1 MWKRKQREQCKVI
14 TSKLPPKDGFHNLDE
29 DLVWL
34 ASKLPPKDD
43 DLVSRLPD
51 EVLVSILSKL
61 HLKDAA
67 VTSKLSRRWR
77 YLWCQID
84 HLVFEDRERRCVIR
98 NEPGSD
104 ARKYMSWVN
113 HIIHQHKRSTIDKFN
128 VSFGFDKSATDAINK
143 WIEFAIS
150 KNVQTLELNFKRFSQ
165 TGGNY
170 SFNVPVMEIKFL
182 KSLILNHV
190 DVDDYSLKKI
200 LRNCP
205 ILEHLS
211 IVCSRKLVKPE
222 IHGKGLALKNLDMT
236 SWIYRASSVPKLQ
249 KLEELI
255 IKVLDLDDD
264 ALLMLS
270 LLVEACPNL
279 QRLTIMKNKWW
290 CKPGN
295 MNREAR
301 RMANKPHQCLEVVE
315 IVEYQDGARD
325 LELAMYLVQNCVSL
339 KKLVIKPF
347 GGLEL
352 SKDKLMEEK
361 SAAKNRARQ
370 QLEPIT
376 PVGVELIRSLEK
388 VMEYDHGYNNN
399 EEEEDITQEDAWAV
413 ISSYFE
419 EKGLLRQ
426 QLDSFD
432 EFIQNTM
439 QEVVDQS
446 SDIEIRPESI
456 PDHQAE
462 VIYKISFGQIYLT
475 PKPMMTE
482 SDGETSTLYPKAARL
497 RNLTYSSPL
506 YIDVSMRAIKKG
518 PDGEE
523 VTETKDKVYIG
534 KVPIMLRSSYCTL
547 FQKSETDL
555 TELGECPYD
564 EGGYFII
571 NGSEKVLIAQ
581 EKMST
586 NHVYVFK
593 KRQPNK
599 YAYVAEVRSMA
610 ESRNRPPSTM
620 FVRMLSQTSAK
631 GGSSGQYIRA
641 TLPYIRTEIPIVIVF
656 RALGFVA
663 DKDILEH
670 ICYDFADTQMME
682 LLRPSLEEAFVIQ
695 NQQVALDYIGKRG
708 ATVGVTKEKRI
719 KYARDILQKEMLPH
733 VGVGEYC
740 ETKKAYY
747 FGYIIHRLLLCALGR
762 RAEDDRDHYGNKRLD
777 LAGPL
782 LTGLFTM
789 LFRKLTR
796 DVRGYVQKCVN
807 NGKDVNLQFAIK
819 SKTITNGLKYALAT
833 GNWGQANAVG
843 TRAGVSQVLNRLTYA
858 STLSHLRRVN
868 SPSGR
873 EGKLAKPRQLHNSQW
888 GMMCPAE
895 TPEGQAC
902 GLVKNLALMVHITV
916 GSAADPI
923 LDFLEE
929 WGTENFEEI
938 SPAVIPHATKIFV
951 NGLWVG
957 IHREPNMLVRT
968 LRSLRRRADVN
979 MEVGVA
985 RDSALFIVEKQQ
997 LLIKKN
1003 DIQKLQQ
1010 RETLEDGGWHDLVAN
1025 GFIEYIDTAEE
1036 ETTMISMTINDLVS
1050 ARVNP
1055 NESYSDTYTHCE
1067 IHPSLILGV
1076 CASIIPFPDHNQSPR
1091 NTYQSAMGKQ
1101 AMGIYVTNF
1110 QFRMDTLAYILYYPQ
1125 KPLVTTRAM
1134 EHLHFRQLPAGINA
1148 IVAIS
1153 CYSGYNQED
1162 SVIMNQSSIDRGFFR
1177 SLSFRSYRE
1186 EDGDTCERRFWS
1198 PDRANTMGM
1207 KHGSYDKLDDDG
1219 LAPPGT
1225 RVGGEDVI
1233 IGKTAPIAQDDAQG
1247 QASRYTRRDHS
1258 TSFRHSEAGM
1268 VDQVLLTTNADG
1280 LRVRESEVRSVRI
1293 PQIGDKFS
1301 SRHGQKGTVGMTYT
1315 QEDMPWTVEGITPDI
1330 IVNPHAIPSRM
1341 TIGQL
1346 IECIM
1351 GKVAAHMGKE
1361 GDATPFTDVTVD
1373 NISRALHKCGYQMR
1387 GFETM
1392 YNGHTGRR
1400 LTAMIFIGPTYY
1412 QRLKHMV
1419 DDKIHSRGRG
1429 PVQILT
1435 RQPAEGRSRDG
1446 GLRFGEMERDC
1457 MIAHGAAHFLKE
1469 RLVDQSDAYRVHV
1482 CERCGLIAIANLKKN
1497 SFECRGCK
1505 NKTDIVQVH
1514 IPYACKLLFQELM
1527 AMAIAPRMLMKDV
1540 KQAKDGKKKGA

>member
-1 MWKRKQREQCKVI
+1 ME
-14 TSKLPPKDGFHNLDE
+14 DLDE
-29 DLVWL
+29 YDQQ
-34 ASKLPPKDD
+34 PMN
-43 DLVSRLPD
+43 
-51 EVLVSILSKL
+51 
-61 HLKDAA
+61 
-67 VTSKLSRRWR
+67 
-77 YLWCQID
+77 
-84 HLVFEDRERRCVIR
+84 EDM
-98 NEPGSD
+98 EP
-104 ARKYMSWVN
+104 
-113 HIIHQHKRSTIDKFN
+113 
-128 VSFGFDKSATDAINK
+128 
-143 WIEFAIS
+143 
-150 KNVQTLELNFKRFSQ
+150 
-165 TGGNY
+165 
-170 SFNVPVMEIKFL
+170 
-182 KSLILNHV
+182 
-190 DVDDYSLKKI
+190 
-200 LRNCP
+200 
-205 ILEHLS
+205 
-211 IVCSRKLVKPE
+211 
-222 IHGKGLALKNLDMT
+222 
-236 SWIYRASSVPKLQ
+236 
-249 KLEELI
+249 
-255 IKVLDLDDD
+255 
-264 ALLMLS
+264 
-270 LLVEACPNL
+270 
-279 QRLTIMKNKWW
+279 
-290 CKPGN
+290 
-295 MNREAR
+295 
-301 RMANKPHQCLEVVE
+301 
-315 IVEYQDGARD
+315 
-325 LELAMYLVQNCVSL
+325 
-339 KKLVIKPF
+339 
-347 GGLEL
+347 
-352 SKDKLMEEK
+352 
-361 SAAKNRARQ
+361 
-370 QLEPIT
+370 
-376 PVGVELIRSLEK
+376 
-388 VMEYDHGYNNN
+388 
-399 EEEEDITQEDAWAV
+399 EEEEDADEEITQEDAWAV
-413 ISSYFE
+413 ISAYFE
-419 EKGLLRQ
+419 EKGLVRQ

-439 QEVVDQS
+439 QEIVDES
-446 SDIEIRPESI
+446 ADIEIRPESQHN
-456 PDHQAE
+456 PGHQSDFAE
-462 VIYKISFGQIYLT
+462 TIYKISFGQIYLS
-475 PKPMMTE
+475 KPMMTE
-482 SDGETSTLYPKAARL
+482 SDGETATLFPKAARL
-497 RNLTYSSPL
+497 RNLTYSAPL
-506 YIDVSMRAIKKG
+506 YVDVTKRVIKKG
-518 PDGEE
+518 HDGEE
-523 VTETKDKVYIG
+523 VTETQDFTKVFIG

-547 FQKSETDL
+547 YQNSEKDL

-564 EGGYFII
+564 QGGYFII

-599 YAYVAEVRSMA
+599 YAYVGEVRSMA
-610 ESRNRPPSTM
+610 ESQNRPPSTM
-620 FVRMLSQTSAK
+620 FVRMLSRTSAK

-641 TLPYIRTEIPIVIVF
+641 TLPYIRTEIPIIIVF

-719 KYARDILQKEMLPH
+719 KYAKEILQKEMLPH

-782 LTGLFTM
+782 LGGLFRM

-796 DVRGYVQKCVN
+796 DVRSYVQKCVD

-819 SKTITNGLKYALAT
+819 AKTITSGLKYSLAT
-833 GNWGQANAVG
+833 GNWGQANAAG

-858 STLSHLRRVN
+858 STLSHLRRLN
-868 SPSGR
+868 SPIGR

-902 GLVKNLALMVHITV
+902 GLVKNLALMVYITV
-916 GSAADPI
+916 GSAAYPI
-923 LDFLEE
+923 LEFLEE

-938 SPAVIPHATKIFV
+938 SPAVIPQATKIFV
-951 NGLWVG
+951 NGCWVG
-957 IHREPNMLVRT
+957 IHRDPDMLVKT
-968 LRSLRRRADVN
+968 LRRLRRRIMACNHGMAAETLGSTYVLNVILQLRGGIGYGTFGCVDVN
-979 MEVGVA
+979 TEVGVV
-985 RDSALFIVEKQQ
+985 RDIRLKELRIYTDYGRCSRPLFIVEKQK
-997 LLIKKN
+997 LLIRKK
-1003 DIQKLQQ
+1003 DIHALQQ
-1010 RETLEDGGWHDLVAN
+1010 RETPDEGGWHDLVSK
-1025 GFIEYIDTAEE
+1025 GFIEYIDTEEE
-1036 ETTMISMTINDLVS
+1036 ETTMISMTIHDLVQ
-1050 ARVNP
+1050 ARLNP
-1055 NESYSDTYTHCE
+1055 EEAYSDTYTHCE

-1101 AMGIYVTNF
+1101 AMGIYVTNY
-1110 QFRMDTLAYILYYPQ
+1110 QFRMDTLAYVLYYPQ

-1148 IVAIS
+1148 IVAIA

-1177 SLSFRSYRE
+1177 SLFFRSYRDE
-1186 EDGDTCERRFWS
+1186 EKKMGTLVKEDFGR
-1198 PDRANTMGM
+1198 PDRSNTMGM
-1207 KHGSYDKLDDDG
+1207 RHGSYDKLDDDG

-1225 RVGGEDVI
+1225 RVSGEDVI
-1233 IGKTAPIAQDDAQG
+1233 IGKTTPIAQEEAQG
-1247 QASRYTRRDHS
+1247 QSARYTRRDHS
-1258 TSFRHSEAGM
+1258 ISLRHSETGM

-1280 LRVRESEVRSVRI
+1280 LRFVKVRVRSVRI

-1373 NISRALHKCGYQMR
+1373 NISKALHKCGYQMR

-1400 LTAMIFIGPTYY
+1400 LSAMIFLGPTYY

-1469 RLVDQSDAYRVHV
+1469 RLFDQSDAYRVHV

-1497 SFECRGCK
+1497 SFECRSCK

-1527 AMAIAPRMLMKDV
+1527 AMAIAPRMLTKDI
-1540 KQAKDGKKKGA
+1540 KQAKSQKKKGA